1 MLPSSSEIRILR
13 KQSRKGSDVKRNR
26 ITRKQKPP
34 RLAVFQKLVW
44 KNCFLWIPWETIFP
58 SHLDPFLF
66 LQFYFRLH
74 AMLLPIWKDGGKN
87 RLLKLCPNS
96 GGPWKKLG
104 PKKSN
109 NVVYFPSST
118 TRISLKLQL
127 SLEYCCMGRGT
138 LLFYCNCNI
147 VTTEDPS
154 KDALEKTENYA
165 NWKSCKVQ
173 IVY

>member
-44 KNCFLWIPWETIFP
+44 KNSFLWIPWETIFP

-74 AMLLPIWKDGGKN
+74 AMLLPIRKDGGKN

-127 SLEYCCMGRGT
+127 SLEYCCMGRCCFIAIAI
-138 LLFYCNCNI
+138 LSPL
-147 VTTEDPS
+147 
-154 KDALEKTENYA
+154 KTRP
-165 NWKSCKVQ
+165 KMR
-173 IVY
+173 

>member
-34 RLAVFQKLVW
+34 RLAVFQKLFSLDSVG
-44 KNCFLWIPWETIFP
+44 NHFP
-58 SHLDPFLF
+58 ITLGSISVSPILF
-66 LQFYFRLH
+66 QITCDVIANMKGWRKKQVVEIVSEFRWAMKEIRSQEKQQCCLLSQFYHQDKLETAIKPWILLH
-74 AMLLPIWKDGGKN
+74 
-87 RLLKLCPNS
+87 
-96 GGPWKKLG
+96 
-104 PKKSN
+104 
-109 NVVYFPSST
+109 
-118 TRISLKLQL
+118 
-127 SLEYCCMGRGT
+127 GT

-165 NWKSCKVQ
+165 NWKLCKVQ

>member
-74 AMLLPIWKDGGKN
+74 AMLLPIRKDGGKKQVN
-87 RLLKLCPNS
+87 EIVSEFRWAMKEIRSQEKHQCCLLSQFYHQDKLETAIK
-96 GGPWKKLG
+96 PWIL
-104 PKKSN
+104 
-109 NVVYFPSST
+109 
-118 TRISLKLQL
+118 LH
-127 SLEYCCMGRGT
+127 GT

-165 NWKSCKVQ
+165 NWKVQ